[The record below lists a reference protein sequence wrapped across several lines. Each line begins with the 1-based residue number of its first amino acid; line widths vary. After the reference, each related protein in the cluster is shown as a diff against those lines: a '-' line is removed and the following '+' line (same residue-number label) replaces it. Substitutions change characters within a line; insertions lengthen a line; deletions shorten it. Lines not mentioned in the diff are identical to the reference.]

1 MADDHA
7 SPVNE
12 ATQNG
17 SAARDEEESPE
28 CAEPQLIGI
37 AGHTVLVGAAFRAE
51 PQVVYALQLSVLR
64 ELENGRGEV
73 DGQLGALGKCL
84 NPHLTTCTNAI
95 SCRSSQP

>member
-28 CAEPQLIGI
+28 CVEPQLIIGI
-37 AGHTVLVGAAFRAE
+37 AGHTVLVGAASRVE
-51 PQVVYALQLSVLR
+51 PQVVNALQLSVLR

-73 DGQLGALGKCL
+73 DGQLGAFGKCL
-84 NPHLTTCTNAI
+84 NP
-95 SCRSSQP
+95 Q